1 MVRVLDLGFQGV
13 ERVIA
18 SFLLDTPVGPV
29 LIETGPEST
38 YARLEE
44 GLRAH
49 GVEPGAVRHV
59 FVTHIHLDHAGA
71 AWRLAELGATVYV
84 HPKGAPHLVDPSRLL
99 ASAERIYGELLKP
112 LWGELKGIPPERVR
126 VLGDG
131 EVVDL
136 GGVRVQALE
145 TLGHASHH
153 HAYLVDG
160 VVFAGDIAGVRIAP
174 GPVLP
179 PTPPP
184 DIHLE
189 SWYASL
195 DRLLSLRPEALY
207 LTHFGVYRDV
217 EAHLLALRQALED
230 WAGWTLSRLRE
241 GLSQEEMT
249 RRFEAYWREGL
260 KRAGVDEAG
269 MRLYELADPPYMN
282 LQGLVR
288 YWQKHHPEALEG

>member
-1 MVRVLDLGFQGV
+1 MVRVLDLRFQGA

-18 SFLLDTPVGPV
+18 SFLLDSREGPV

-38 YARLEE
+38 YPRLVEALREE
-44 GLRAH
+44 GVAP
-49 GVEPGAVRHV
+49 EEVRHV

-71 AWRLAELGATVYV
+71 AWRLAEGGATVYV
-84 HPKGAPHLVDPSRLL
+84 HPRGAPHLLDPSRLL
-99 ASAERIYGELLKP
+99 ASAERIYGPMLRP
-112 LWGELKGIPPERVR
+112 LWGELRGVPEERVR

-136 GGVRVQALE
+136 GGLRVQALE

-160 VVFAGDIAGVRIAP
+160 ALFAGDIAGVRIAP

-195 DRLLSLRPEALY
+195 DRVLALRPEALY
-207 LTHFGVYRDV
+207 LTHFGAYRDV

-230 WAGWTLSRLRE
+230 WAGWTLSRLKE
-241 GLSQEEMT
+241 GLSPEALT
-249 RRFEAYWREGL
+249 PRFEAYWREGL
-260 KRAGVDEAG
+260 LRAGVDEAG
-269 MRLYELADPPYMN
+269 VHLYELADPPFMN

-288 YWQKHHPEALEG
+288 YWQKHHPEALA

>member
-1 MVRVLDLGFQGV
+1 MVKVLDLGFQGA

-18 SFLLDTPVGPV
+18 AFLLDSPEGPV

-38 YARLEE
+38 FPRLVE
-44 GLRAH
+44 GLKAH
-49 GVEPGAVRHV
+49 GVAPEAVRHV

-84 HPKGAPHLVDPSRLL
+84 HPRGAPHLVDPSRLL
-99 ASAERIYGELLKP
+99 ASAERIYGAMLKP
-112 LWGELKGIPPERVR
+112 LWGELRGIPPERVR
-126 VLGDG
+126 VLADG

-136 GGVRVQALE
+136 GGLRVQAVE

-153 HAYLVDG
+153 HAYRVEEAL
-160 VVFAGDIAGVRIAP
+160 FAGDIAGVRIAP

-195 DRLLSLRPEALY
+195 DRLLALRPEVLY
-207 LTHFGVYRDV
+207 LTHFGAYRDV
-217 EAHLLALRQALED
+217 EAHLGALRQVLED
-230 WAGWTLSRLRE
+230 WAGWTLNRLRE
-241 GLSQEEMT
+241 GLTPEAMAE
-249 RRFEAYWREGL
+249 RFTAYWREGL
-260 KRAGVDEAG
+260 ARAGVDEAG
-269 MRLYELADPPYMN
+269 MRLYELADPPFMN

-288 YWQKHHPEALEG
+288 YWEKHHPEAL

>member
-1 MVRVLDLGFQGV
+1 MRVLDLGFQGV

>member
-1 MVRVLDLGFQGV
+1 MVRVLDLRFQGV

-18 SFLLDTPVGPV
+18 SFLLDSREGPV

-38 YARLEE
+38 YPRLEAALKQE
-44 GLRAH
+44 G
-49 GVEPGAVRHV
+49 VDPKEVRHV

-84 HPKGAPHLVDPSRLL
+84 HPRGAPHLVDPSRLL
-99 ASAERIYGELLKP
+99 TSAERIYGAMLKP
-112 LWGELKGIPPERVR
+112 LWGELKGIPQERVR
-126 VLGDG
+126 VLEDG

-136 GGVRVQALE
+136 GGLRVQALE

-153 HAYLVDG
+153 HAYLVEG
-160 VVFAGDIAGVRIAP
+160 ALFAGDIAGVRIAP

-189 SWYASL
+189 SWSASL
-195 DRLLSLRPEALY
+195 DRILTLRPEVLY
-207 LTHFGVYRDV
+207 LTHFGPYRDV
-217 EAHLLALRQALED
+217 EAHLLALRGVLEE
-230 WAGWTLSRLRE
+230 WAGWVLHRLKE
-241 GLSQEEMT
+241 GLPLEEMT
-249 RRFEAYWREGL
+249 KRFEAYWREGL
-260 KRAGVDEAG
+260 RRAGVEEEG

-282 LQGLVR
+282 LQGLLR
-288 YWQKHHPEALEG
+288 YWQKHHPEVLG

>member
-1 MVRVLDLGFQGV
+1 MVKVLDLQFQGV
-13 ERVIA
+13 EKVIA
-18 SFLLDTPVGPV
+18 SFLLQSREGPV

-38 YARLEE
+38 YARLEAALKQE
-44 GLRAH
+44 GVH
-49 GVEPGAVRHV
+49 PKEVRHV

-71 AWRLAELGATVYV
+71 AWRFAELGATVYV
-84 HPKGAPHLVDPSRLL
+84 HPRGAPHLVDPSRLL
-99 ASAERIYGELLKP
+99 ASAERIYGAMLKP
-112 LWGELKGIPPERVR
+112 LWGELKGIPQERVR
-126 VLGDG
+126 VLEDG

-136 GGVRVQALE
+136 GGLRVQALE

-160 VVFAGDIAGVRIAP
+160 LLFAGDIAGVRIAP

-195 DRLLSLRPEALY
+195 DRILALRPEVLY
-207 LTHFGVYRDV
+207 LTHFGPYRDV
-217 EAHLLALRQALED
+217 EAHLEALEGRLRAWAD
-230 WAGWTLSRLRE
+230 WVLARLRE
-241 GLSQEEMT
+241 GRDPEALVPE
-249 RRFEAYWREGL
+249 FEAYWRRGL
-260 KRAGVDEAG
+260 EEAGVEGGLAQ
-269 MRLYELADPPYMN
+269 LYALADPPYMN

-288 YWQKHHPEALEG
+288 YWQKHHPEALG

>member
-1 MVRVLDLGFQGV
+1 MVRVLDLQFQGAK
-13 ERVIA
+13 RVIA
-18 SFLLDTPVGPV
+18 GFLLETKEGPI

-38 YARLEE
+38 YPRLVAALEE
-44 GLRAH
+44 AGFAPEEV
-49 GVEPGAVRHV
+49 GHV

-71 AWRLAELGATVYV
+71 AWRFAELGARVYV
-84 HPKGAPHLVDPSRLL
+84 HPKGAPHLVDPSKLL
-99 ASAERIYGELLKP
+99 ASAARIYGDQLKP
-112 LWGELKGIPPERVR
+112 LWGELRGIPQDRLR
-126 VLGDG
+126 VLQDG
-131 EVVDL
+131 EVVEV

-145 TLGHASHH
+145 TLGHAGHH
-153 HAYLVDG
+153 HAYLVEG
-160 VVFAGDIAGVRIAP
+160 AVFAGDIAGVRIAP

-195 DRLLSLRPEALY
+195 DRLLALRPEALY
-207 LTHFGVYRDV
+207 LTHFGAYSDV
-217 EAHLLALRQALED
+217 EPHLLALREVLEA
-230 WAGWTLSRLRE
+230 WAGWVLHRLKE

-249 RRFEAYWREGL
+249 RRFEAYWRESL
-260 KRAGVDEAG
+260 AKAGVDAAG
-269 MRLYELADPPYMN
+269 MRLYELADPPFMN

>member
-1 MVRVLDLGFQGV
+1 MVKVLDLHFQGA
-13 ERVIA
+13 EKVIA
-18 SFLLDTPVGPV
+18 SFLLQSKEGPV

-38 YARLEE
+38 YARLEAALKQE
-44 GLRAH
+44 G
-49 GVEPGAVRHV
+49 VDPKEVRHV

-71 AWRLAELGATVYV
+71 AWRFAELGATVYV

-99 ASAERIYGELLKP
+99 ASAGRIYGAMLKP
-112 LWGELKGIPPERVR
+112 LWGELKGISQERVR
-126 VLGDG
+126 ALEDG

-136 GGVRVQALE
+136 GGLRVQALE
-145 TLGHASHH
+145 ALGHASHH

-160 VVFAGDIAGVRIAP
+160 LLFTGDIAGVRIAP

-195 DRLLSLRPEALY
+195 DRILALRPEVLY
-207 LTHFGVYRDV
+207 LTHFGPCRDV
-217 EAHLLALRQALED
+217 EAHLLALREVLEE
-230 WAGWTLSRLRE
+230 WAGWVLHRLKE
-241 GLSQEEMT
+241 GLPLEEMT
-249 RRFEAYWREGL
+249 ERFEAYWREGL
-260 KRAGVDEAG
+260 RRAGVEEEG

-288 YWQKHHPEALEG
+288 YWQKHHPEALG